1 VEVLYITTEYIQ
13 LNQAIKLCG
22 WAENGGHANE
32 LIVDGFVKVNGKTEL
47 QKRKKLYPG
56 TTSQET
62 VVEFNGSSIKI
73 EKEANEEN
81 LT

>member
-1 VEVLYITTEYIQ
+1 MDVLYINTEYIQ

-32 LIVDGFVKVNGKTEL
+32 LIVDGLLKVNGQIEI

-56 TTSQET
+56 TEKQPTII
-62 VVEFNGSSIKI
+62 EFYGNFITI
-73 EKEANEEN
+73 EKSKS
-81 LT
+81 

>member
-1 VEVLYITTEYIQ
+1 MEVLQINTDYIQ

-32 LIVDGFVKVNGKTEL
+32 LIVDGFVKVNGQTEI

-56 TTSQET
+56 TKDQPTI
-62 VVEFNGSSIKI
+62 VEFYGNLICI
-73 EKEANEEN
+73 EKE
-81 LT
+81 